1 MGSPANSGPAAQETI
16 ARIATFEA
24 MSFMIRVIMLYA
36 KLAPC

>member
-16 ARIATFEA
+16 AKVAAFEV
-24 MSFMIRVIMLYA
+24 MSFMIRVLVLYA